1 MKKKR
6 RIDKLH
12 TVLYVILIMVLVFVF
27 VKTGL
32 LDIIGPS
39 TGIHLGEFEFSVKL
53 KILLFIIVFYANAF
67 LHEGIH
73 ALTGKMFMPEAKYSI
88 KIMGPKAHATRH
100 GGDPTRIQD
109 QIITIMP
116 LMILSMMMF
125 FLGLAVK
132 DYTDLPMYF
141 VIFNT
146 AGSISD
152 IESFFFM
159 FCFPKNMKLG
169 EIHKMDTMEKTT
181 PYHRFW
187 EKWREYFYKG

>member
-6 RIDKLH
+6 RIDKLY
-12 TVLYVILIMVLVFVF
+12 TVLYAILIMVLVFVF

-32 LDIIGPS
+32 LDIVGTS
-39 TGIHLGEFEFSVKL
+39 TDIQLGEFEFSVKL
-53 KILLFIIVFYANAF
+53 KILLFIIAFYANAF

-73 ALTGKMFMPEAKYSI
+73 ALIGKMFMPEAKYSI

-100 GGDPTRIQD
+100 GGDPTRVQD
-109 QIITIMP
+109 QIISIMP
-116 LMILSMMMF
+116 FLILSVLMF

-152 IESFFFM
+152 IESFLFM
-159 FCFPKNMKLG
+159 FCFSKNMKLS
-169 EIHKMDTMEKTT
+169 EIHKMDAMDKNT

-187 EKWREYFYKG
+187 EKWREYFYA

>member
-6 RIDKLH
+6 KIDRLH
-12 TVLYVILIMVLVFVF
+12 TATYAILILTLVVVF
-27 VKTGL
+27 IKMGL
-32 LDIIGPS
+32 LDIMGPS
-39 TGIHLGEFEFSVKL
+39 TEIHLWKFELSIRF
-53 KILLFIIVFYANAF
+53 KIFWYFIAFYLTAF

-73 ALTGKMFMPEAKYSI
+73 ALTGKAFLPDAKYSI
-88 KIMGPKAHATRH
+88 TIIGPKAHATRH

-116 LMILSMMMF
+116 FLILSVMTF
-125 FLGLAVK
+125 FVGLAMNEV
-132 DYTDLPMYF
+132 TDLPMYF

-152 IESFFFM
+152 IESFLFM
-159 FCFPKNMKLG
+159 FCFPKDLILS
-169 EIHKMDTMEKTT
+169 EIHKMGTMEKSS

-187 EKWREYFYKG
+187 ERWREYFYT

>member
-1 MKKKR
+1 MKNKR

-12 TVLYVILIMVLVFVF
+12 TIIYAILIMVLVFVF
-27 VKTGL
+27 IKTDL
-32 LDIIGPS
+32 LDIIGS
-39 TGIHLGEFEFSVKL
+39 NTDIHLGKFEFSVKL
-53 KILLFIIVFYANAF
+53 KIILFIIAFYVNAF

-73 ALTGKMFMPEAKYSI
+73 VLTGKIFLPDAKYSI
-88 KIMGPKAHATRH
+88 TIMGPKAHATRH

-116 LMILSMMMF
+116 FLILSVMMF
-125 FLGLAVK
+125 SLGLAVK
-132 DYTDLPMYF
+132 DFTDLPMYF

-152 IESFFFM
+152 IESFLFM
-159 FCFPKNMKLG
+159 FCFPQNRKLS
-169 EIHKMDTMEKTT
+169 EIRKMDTMEKST

-187 EKWREYFYKG
+187 KRWREFFYA

>member
-6 RIDKLH
+6 RIDKIH
-12 TVLYVILIMVLVFVF
+12 TFTYAILIMVLVFIF
-27 VKTGL
+27 IKTGL
-32 LDIIGPS
+32 LDIIGSS
-39 TGIHLGEFEFSVKL
+39 TNIHLGKLDFSIKL
-53 KILLFIIVFYANAF
+53 KIILFLIVLYLNAF

-73 ALTGKMFMPEAKYSI
+73 ALTGKIFFPDAKYSI
-88 KIMGPKAHATRH
+88 TIMGSKAHATRH
-100 GGDPTRIQD
+100 GGDPTRVQD

-116 LMILSMMMF
+116 FLILSVMTF

-132 DYTDLPMYF
+132 DFTDLPMYF

-152 IESFFFM
+152 IESFLFM
-159 FCFPKNMKLG
+159 FCFPKSLKLS
-169 EIHKMDTMEKTT
+169 EIRKMDTMEKST

-187 EKWREYFYKG
+187 EKWRKYFYV